1 MLAPVM
7 YEASDEARKA
17 TTAAT
22 SSGCPTRPRAVSAP
36 TRAKDSG
43 DGFRHDSVR
52 MGPGRTALTRTA
64 GPYSTAS
71 WRASAQSAPFV
82 AAYAECPA
90 TLLSACTLEVNT
102 SDPRQRVRSS
112 TKARTA

>member
-1 MLAPVM
+1 PVM
-7 YEASDEARKA
+7 YDASGDARNA

-22 SSGCPTRPRAVSAP
+22 SSGRPTRLSAVNAP
-36 TRAKDSG
+36 TRARDSG
-43 DGFRHDSVR
+43 DWLRHVFVTI
-52 MGPGRTALTRTA
+52 GPGRTAFTRTA

-71 WRASAQSAPFV
+71 WRASAPSAPFV
-82 AAYAECPA
+82 AAWAECPA